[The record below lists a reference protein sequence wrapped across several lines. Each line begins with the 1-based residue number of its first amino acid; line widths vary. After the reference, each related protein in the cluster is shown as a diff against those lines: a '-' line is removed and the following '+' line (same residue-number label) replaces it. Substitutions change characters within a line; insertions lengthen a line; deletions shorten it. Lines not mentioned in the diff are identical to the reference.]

1 MMTHTDRH
9 FRYFLRLIS
18 KNALLYTE
26 MLTTGALIHGD
37 RDQFLLYNKEEHPL
51 ALQLGGSDP
60 GELALCSQYAEDYGY
75 DEVNINIG
83 CPSDRVQS
91 GQFGVCLMARP
102 ELVAECVN
110 EMQNRVSIPVTV
122 KTRIGVDDM
131 DSYENLCTFV
141 TAIRDAGC
149 HTIIVHARK
158 AWLNGLSPR
167 QNREI
172 PPLRYDFVYNLKN
185 DFPELEVIIN
195 GGITTLE
202 ECHQH
207 LQKVDGVML
216 GRAVCHN
223 SYLLAAVDKEIYN
236 DESQLLTRDQIL
248 YSYLPYIEQQLA
260 NGVYLNRMSRHI
272 LGLYQGQQGARTYR
286 RLLSEHA
293 HKKDADT
300 ALIKEAM
307 RHVQAA

>member
-1 MMTHTDRH
+1 M
-9 FRYFLRLIS
+9 
-18 KNALLYTE
+18 
-26 MLTTGALIHGD
+26 
-37 RDQFLLYNKEEHPL
+37 
-51 ALQLGGSDP
+51 
-60 GELALCSQYAEDYGY
+60 
-75 DEVNINIG
+75 
-83 CPSDRVQS
+83 
-91 GQFGVCLMARP
+91 
-102 ELVAECVN
+102 
-110 EMQNRVSIPVTV
+110 
-122 KTRIGVDDM
+122 
-131 DSYENLCTFV
+131 
-141 TAIRDAGC
+141 
-149 HTIIVHARK
+149 
-158 AWLNGLSPR
+158 
-167 QNREI
+167 
-172 PPLRYDFVYNLKN
+172 
-185 DFPELEVIIN
+185 IIN